1 MRVEPS
7 APGVNGEWPETTQ
20 HMSNYC
26 EIHPQMLPPAI
37 VADPERA
44 AERKVFEALKR
55 LPQGWVVFHGISHSA
70 PGGWVLSKDAEID
83 FLLAHPKFGILLLE
97 VVPDT
102 ATYLGPNHWVSY
114 NRDNQPRR
122 VFPLVQLDENRE
134 AVLQFLKANM
144 PANQSIPI
152 ATVVVTPDTR
162 TDAGEAG
169 LQRSGELLIG
179 KEHLHD
185 LSKRLFD
192 IGTAIRTSISA
203 PKLQGTPGCRAF
215 AGEDVIGVLRDTL
228 TRALF
233 AVNPT
238 ASTSSAKSETLR
250 LTRDQCKLFQLMQ
263 NHNRVC
269 INGCAG
275 SGKTVIAVEKARQLA
290 MQGYRTL
297 LTCHSRE
304 LAEYLKRSCADV
316 PNLTVGSF
324 HAVCKHLAD
333 RTGVTLP
340 REIAGYHQT
349 LDQAIATNPD
359 LRFDA
364 VIVDEA
370 QDFTRAWW
378 HSIESF
384 LRDTSKSL
392 LFIFHDENQ
401 KLLFRDRFLP
411 ARMNHFQL
419 NENLR
424 NPGAICMHLRK
435 HIVNSDDPIVR
446 GPAGRPVEVITYNP
460 SQAPDEWARDLA
472 GSAKSSEGAHESR
485 LHLDSNNEDVQ
496 KTDGEPKPR
505 VATSETES
513 WRDYRV
519 PTKLNGVGIPAKNEL
534 KASPESSF
542 TMFEEDTF
550 PSVQKFAPATQTP
563 ALPPPKV
570 RNKNAQPV
578 SLTNPTGPATTQLSP
593 SRGVK
598 ANGSIGTDNNK
609 PASNELSI
617 NEAMMKA
624 VSAAVPGLISKSMKR
639 SWQPRST
646 EKKDSPA
653 LPAENN
659 TAVNEQPAAVN
670 EQSAAVNEQP
680 AGFAVNEQPAGSA
693 QNQLAVSRMSGPPRK
708 LAQLETSSR
717 QSSVDLQKTPAPPRE
732 SVKELSPATG
742 SAQQRLEAVQART
755 EHHEQP
761 IQTNQADRHESG
773 CARCRETHSKETSD
787 SDDASRALNH
797 QIAKAL
803 AKALNQ
809 LLKDGCQPGQIVVLT
824 PRPLADSE
832 LPSLNLPGGL
842 TLVTHECPS
851 PDSILL
857 ASVRTFKGRERQ
869 NVVLAE
875 IDDEFLQD
883 SFHAPTSYV
892 ALTRATSHLIVI
904 GTFKAVDGLLD
915 FPDTIPENHSIERRV
930 RGLRALVQSIFGSNT
945 APADLLR
952 ERGFD
957 EGSINKLGENPIQ
970 LMDCF
975 VHHLRVV
982 LLAQSEELIDQ
993 FDLEYTTQSTNNDL
1007 SFEPV
1012 QSTDSKSGSASQHG
1026 AFPQALKPVIGFA
1039 LAEAAAD
1046 TLWAAK

>member
-7 APGVNGEWPETTQ
+7 VPGVNGEWPETTQ

-55 LPQGWVVFHGISHSA
+55 LPQGWVVFHGISYSA
-70 PGGWVLSKDAEID
+70 PGGWVLSKDSEID

-122 VFPLVQLDENRE
+122 VFPLVQLDENKE
-134 AVLQFLKANM
+134 AVLQFLNANM

-238 ASTSSAKSETLR
+238 ASTSSTKSETLR
-250 LTRDQCKLFQLMQ
+250 LTRDQCKLFQFMQ

-384 LRDTSKSL
+384 LRDASKSL
-392 LFIFHDENQ
+392 LYIFHDENQ

-411 ARMNHFQL
+411 SRMNHFQL

-435 HIVNSDDPIVR
+435 HIVNSDDPVVR

-460 SQAPDEWARDLA
+460 SQAPDEWERDLA
-472 GSAKSSEGAHESR
+472 GSAKSSEGAQENRPHI
-485 LHLDSNNEDVQ
+485 DSNSEDVP
-496 KTDGEPKPR
+496 KTAHEPKPR
-505 VATSETES
+505 VAPS
-513 WRDYRV
+513 V
-519 PTKLNGVGIPAKNEL
+519 PEGRPDSRIPAKFNGVGIPATSEQ

-550 PSVQKFAPATQTP
+550 PGVQKFAPPAMQRQ

-578 SLTNPTGPATTQLSP
+578 SVTNPSGLVET
-593 SRGVK
+593 
-598 ANGSIGTDNNK
+598 NGSIGTNNNNK
-609 PASNELSI
+609 TASSELSI

-646 EKKDSPA
+646 EKKDSQTVPI
-653 LPAENN
+653 ENN
-659 TAVNEQPAAVN
+659 TAVIEQPAA
-670 EQSAAVNEQP
+670 AAQEQP
-680 AGFAVNEQPAGSA
+680 S
-693 QNQLAVSRMSGPPRK
+693 VSRISGPPRK
-708 LAQLETSSR
+708 LAQLGTAVR
-717 QSSVDLQKTPAPPRE
+717 QSSIDLQKASAP
-732 SVKELSPATG
+732 SKETVNELPPATG
-742 SAQQRLEAVQART
+742 SAQQSLETTAEYHT
-755 EHHEQP
+755 EHREKP
-761 IQTNQADRHESG
+761 TQTKQATPQESD
-773 CARCRETHSKETSD
+773 CIRCRETPPRETSE
-787 SDDASRALNH
+787 SDGATRALNH

-824 PRPLADSE
+824 PRPLADSV

-875 IDDEFLQD
+875 IDDAFLQD

-915 FPDTIPENHSIERRV
+915 FPDTTPENHSIERRV
-930 RGLRALVQSIFGSNT
+930 RGLRALVQTIFGSTT

-957 EGSINKLGENPIQ
+957 EDSINKLGENPIQ
-970 LMDCF
+970 LMDGF

-993 FDLEYTTQSTNNDL
+993 FDLEYTTQSTTNDL

-1012 QSTDSKSGSASQHG
+1012 QGADSKSGGTSQHGHG

-1046 TLWAAK
+1046 TLWSAK